1 MASSWQMELQSQEL
15 GELDQGSSVNS
26 ITNETPFAAEMKS
39 EPPLDVPV
47 VFHTDLL
54 PLPFPFWQALSQPR
68 ALHCFAKR
76 VWRVVNEM
84 FWCTGSGFL
93 SAVC

>member
-1 MASSWQMELQSQEL
+1 MELQSQEL

-54 PLPFPFWQALSQPR
+54 PLPFPSGRRSPSPGLCIALLSVSGGW
-68 ALHCFAKR
+68 LMKCFGAQDQ
-76 VWRVVNEM
+76 V
-84 FWCTGSGFL
+84 S
-93 SAVC
+93 